1 MKTKGSKRA
10 TKTFMAKDLLTFFDP
25 ETEVT
30 VMAEMLETCRY
41 TLYKWMQ
48 NDVML
53 SEWAADR
60 YAIKIGVHPSEV
72 WSDWFEV

>member
-10 TKTFMAKDLLTFFDP
+10 TKTFMAKDLLTFFDS

-48 NDVML
+48 NDVMI

-60 YAIKIGVHPSEV
+60 YAIKMGVHPSEV